1 MTTKSVVKEEWS
13 RVELNSICS
22 LNELEIGYIGNIVQ
36 IAVQGKS
43 RKRLFDLGLTTGTKV
58 QAIQKS
64 PSGDLTAYMIRGAL
78 IAIRNED
85 ARNIFVRPI

>member
-1 MTTKSVVKEEWS
+1 M
-13 RVELNSICS
+13 NDICS
-22 LNELEIGYIGNIVQ
+22 LNELKIGFIGSVQ
-36 IAVQGKS
+36 QLSLHGVI
-43 RKRLFDLGLTTGTKV
+43 RKRLLDLGLTLGTNV

-85 ARNIFVRPI
+85 AKNVLVRPI

>member
-1 MTTKSVVKEEWS
+1 M
-13 RVELNSICS
+13 NNICS
-22 LNELEIGYIGNIVQ
+22 LNELEIGFIGSVQQ
-36 IAVQGKS
+36 IALHGVI
-43 RKRLFDLGLTTGTKV
+43 RKRLLDLGLTIGAKV